1 MHNFVEVFRRF
12 YEVQIKSEI
21 LSKRNTEGNDSYN
34 SQDEERVGDTV
45 IEKVFQ
51 ENRRELKAM
60 VMQLNLANLE
70 RILSGLKHIND
81 EEI

>member
-21 LSKRNTEGNDSYN
+21 LSKRNPEGNDSYN